1 MGDQRDGEIRV
12 LSQLESMNRL
22 AKEKSPYLAHSAA
35 QKIDWHPWSE
45 EAFEKARIEDKPVF
59 LSSGAIWCHWCHVM
73 ASECFFDDEVAALLN
88 SHFVSIKLDRDER
101 PEVDRRYQHAV
112 TAMGAAGGWPLSVF
126 LRPDKRPF
134 FGGTYFPPEDSHG
147 RPGFKKVLQAIIDLY
162 RSKREEV
169 DSYTERL
176 MDFMRPNP
184 LVKGEINSAMLDV
197 AQSTMLSLFDSQNG
211 GFGAAPKFPMP
222 GAASFLLYRYF
233 LTGDESSGQAAQ
245 KTLEAM
251 AKGGVHDQLKGG
263 FHRYSVD
270 ESWIVPHFEK
280 MADDNAWL
288 LRNYIDA
295 YSIFGSSYFREVARG
310 IISFTMDILSSR
322 EGGFYASQDADV
334 SPDDEGGHFTWTE
347 DDFRSVLNDEEF
359 EVLTLHLLHD
369 KGSMHHD
376 KSKHVLFI
384 AMEIPD
390 IARTLKME
398 QERVDRLI
406 SEGKK
411 KLLQA
416 RQTREAPF
424 IDTTLYT
431 ALNGMLITSYFKA
444 YCALKD
450 PEVKDFALKSLNR
463 ILQIRSEGKE
473 LFHSDG
479 IKAMSDD
486 YIYLIEALVAAYEV
500 TGNRE
505 YLGRADELMEQCLDR
520 FWDKAEGGFF
530 DSDTAVLGLRL
541 KGIEDIPHPSAN
553 AAGIMQLLKLF
564 YATDK
569 SLYRRYAGIALA
581 AFSNK
586 VRELSVHAGYYFC
599 GLDAYFHTVQL
610 TVETRPESSLGAA
623 AVSLFAPYMSI
634 VYKEDHNR
642 IIPCAGGV
650 CYEPIEDSNSL
661 QKFIVDQ
668 VRGKWANG

>member
-1 MGDQRDGEIRV
+1 MSRI
-12 LSQLESMNRL
+12 

-35 QKIDWHPWSE
+35 QKIDWYPWAD
-45 EAFEKARIEDKPVF
+45 EAFEKARLENKPVF

-73 ASECFFDDEVAALLN
+73 AKECFFDDAIAALLN

-101 PEVDRRYQHAV
+101 PDVDRRYQHAV
-112 TAMGAAGGWPLSVF
+112 SAMGAAGGWPLTVF
-126 LRPDKRPF
+126 LTPDKKPF

-147 RPGFKKVLQAIIDLY
+147 RPGFKKVLQAIIDLC
-162 RSKREEV
+162 RSSREEV
-169 DSYTERL
+169 DSYAERL
-176 MDFMRPNP
+176 MDFMRPDP
-184 LVKGEINSAMLDV
+184 LVKGEINSAMLDL
-197 AQSTMLSLFDSQNG
+197 AQGTMLSLLDPQNG
-211 GFGAAPKFPMP
+211 GFGTAPKFPMP

-233 LTGDESSGQAAQ
+233 LAGDEPSGQAAR
-245 KTLEAM
+245 KTLESM
-251 AKGGVHDQLKGG
+251 AKGGFHDQLKGG

-270 ESWIVPHFEK
+270 AKWIIPHFEK
-280 MADDNAWL
+280 MAEDNAWL

-295 YSIFGSSYFREVARG
+295 YSIFGSGFFREVALG
-310 IISFTMDILSSR
+310 IISFTRDILSSK

-334 SPDDEGGHFTWTE
+334 TPDDEGGYFTWTE
-347 DDFRSVLNDEEF
+347 DDFRSVLGDEEF
-359 EVLTLHLLHD
+359 QVLTLHLLHD

-384 AMEIPD
+384 ARETAD
-390 IARTLKME
+390 IARTLKIDR
-398 QERVDRLI
+398 ERVDLLV

-416 RQTREAPF
+416 RQTREEPF

-431 ALNGMLITSYFKA
+431 SLNGMLITSYFKA
-444 YCALKD
+444 YHALND
-450 PEVKDFALKSLNR
+450 GEVKEFALKSLDK
-463 ILQIRSEGKE
+463 ILQIRSSGKE

-479 IKAMSDD
+479 IKALTDD

-505 YLGRADELMEQCLDR
+505 YLGRADELMEQCLER

-553 AAGIMQLLKLF
+553 AAGIMELLKLF

-569 SLYRRYAGIALA
+569 SLYRRYAATALE
-581 AFSNK
+581 AFSVK
-586 VRELSVHAGYYFC
+586 VSELSIHAGYYFC
-599 GLDAYFHTVQL
+599 ALDAYFHTVRL
-610 TVETRPESSLGAA
+610 TVEARPESSLAAA
-623 AVSLFAPYMSI
+623 AVSLFAPYVSI

-642 IIPCAGGV
+642 IIPCAGDV
-650 CYEPIEDSNSL
+650 CYEPVDDCKNLQAFINDKVRSNKPFRNNL
-661 QKFIVDQ
+661 KD
-668 VRGKWANG
+668 AE